1 MNSGHHHRPSASI
14 PLQGKRSFFFTQ
26 FFLSLSISVRST
38 SSLETKPLPRVPDDD
53 ANKKKKTNSKGK
65 TRRRRIISIH
75 SFDLDWTKKDPAKLT
90 ISRPTNFNHPIH
102 VTYNPSTG
110 EFDGMPDI
118 WSSLLQHSK
127 ITKQE
132 QKQNPQAVIHALDF
146 YQHAAQK
153 RESKFMYSSYKST
166 TIFHLQFIV

>member
-1 MNSGHHHRPSASI
+1 LFSFE
-14 PLQGKRSFFFTQ
+14 KFFF
-26 FFLSLSISVRST
+26 F
-38 SSLETKPLPRVPDDD
+38 K
-53 ANKKKKTNSKGK
+53 
-65 TRRRRIISIH
+65 
-75 SFDLDWTKKDPAKLT
+75 LDWTKKDPSKLT

-102 VTYNPSTG
+102 VTYNSSTG
-110 EFDGMPDI
+110 EFDGMPEI

-153 RESKFMYSSYKST
+153 RESKFMYSSYKSKLFNLIIKFVKLDFFYRFNT
-166 TIFHLQFIV
+166 THIQRRFSR

>member
-1 MNSGHHHRPSASI
+1 MNYPFMKNI
-14 PLQGKRSFFFTQ
+14 FF
-26 FFLSLSISVRST
+26 
-38 SSLETKPLPRVPDDD
+38 P
-53 ANKKKKTNSKGK
+53 
-65 TRRRRIISIH
+65 
-75 SFDLDWTKKDPAKLT
+75 LDWTKKDPSKLT

-102 VTYNPSTG
+102 VTYNSSTG
-110 EFDGMPDI
+110 EFDGMPEI

-153 RESKFMYSSYKST
+153 RESKFMYSSYKSKNQKKQKQTFYLIIKIFRFNT
-166 TIFHLQFIV
+166 TNIRRFSR

>member
-1 MNSGHHHRPSASI
+1 MNEQRPPPPPVRIDSI
-14 PLQGKRSFFFTQ
+14 TGSR
-26 FFLSLSISVRST
+26 
-38 SSLETKPLPRVPDDD
+38 SSLEMKPLPRLPEDDI
-53 ANKKKKTNSKGK
+53 NKKKKTNSKGK
-65 TRRRRIISIH
+65 INFSLS
-75 SFDLDWTKKDPAKLT
+75 SFSSKILIDWTKKDPSKLT

-102 VTYNPSTG
+102 VTYNASTG

-146 YQHAAQK
+146 YQHAAHK
-153 RESKFMYSSYKST
+153 RESKFMYSSYKSKNK
-166 TIFHLQFIV
+166 IFFY